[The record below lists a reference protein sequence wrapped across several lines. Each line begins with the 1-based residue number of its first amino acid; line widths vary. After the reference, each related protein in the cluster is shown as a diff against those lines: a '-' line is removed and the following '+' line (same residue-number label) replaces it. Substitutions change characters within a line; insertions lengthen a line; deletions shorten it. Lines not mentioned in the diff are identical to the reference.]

1 MTHRYLVMGVLV
13 CAVVLIASVKVKSS
27 TVADE
32 LVGGQDERAIL
43 RLIYQYS
50 YTFDGRDL
58 DGFMSLFTE
67 DALWEAYNKGAATP
81 TVSLHGSEELRRV
94 IAMQMNDQISKGIQ
108 SRHFQTNTI
117 LTRLARGRVQAIT
130 MIMVTWQQGSQPATI
145 VHTGF
150 YRDEFTLQG
159 AEWKF
164 VKRQGYLDEPSR

>member
-1 MTHRYLVMGVLV
+1 MTHRYVVTGVLV
-13 CAVVLIASVKVKSS
+13 CAVLLTASVKVKSS
-27 TVADE
+27 TAADE
-32 LVGGQDERAIL
+32 LVGGQNERAIL
-43 RLIYQYS
+43 RLIHQYS

-67 DALWEAYNKGAATP
+67 DALWEAYDTGAATP
-81 TVSLHGSEELRRV
+81 TVSLHGSEELRSV
-94 IAMQMNDQISKGIQ
+94 IAMQMNDQINKGIQ

-117 LTRLARGRVQAIT
+117 LTRLANNRVQAIT

-150 YRDEFTLQG
+150 YRDEFTLHG

-164 VKRQGYLDEPSR
+164 VKRQAYLDPSR

>member
-1 MTHRYLVMGVLV
+1 MTRRYLVTGVLV
-13 CAVVLIASVKVKSS
+13 CAVLLTASVKVKSS

-32 LVGGQDERAIL
+32 LVAGQDEREIV

-58 DGFMSLFTE
+58 DGFISLFTE
-67 DALWEAYNKGAATP
+67 DALWEAYDVGTESP
-81 TVSLHGSEELRRV
+81 TVSLHGSEQLRTV

-117 LTRLARGRVQAIT
+117 LTRLTRDRVQAIT

-150 YRDEFTLQG
+150 YRDEFTQQG
-159 AEWKF
+159 GEWKF
-164 VKRQGYLDEPSR
+164 VKRQAYLD

>member
-1 MTHRYLVMGVLV
+1 MTRRFLVTGVLV
-13 CAVVLIASVKVKSS
+13 CAVLLIGSVKVKSS
-27 TVADE
+27 TMADE
-32 LVGGQDERAIL
+32 TIAGQDGRAIL
-43 RLIYQYS
+43 QLIYQYS

-58 DGFMSLFTE
+58 DGFISLFTE
-67 DALWEAYNKGAATP
+67 DALWEAYDAGAATP
-81 TVSLHGSEELRRV
+81 TVSLHGTEQLRSV

-117 LTRLARGRVQAIT
+117 LTRLARDRVQAIT

-150 YRDEFTLQG
+150 YRDEFTRQG

-164 VKRQGYLDEPSR
+164 VKRQAYLD